1 MSKIRFLQTWYDKVV
16 SSDGNLT
23 ATHTA
28 VMMYAV
34 LCYQKSEG
42 QEIFDF
48 YPSDCMKFAG
58 ISYNTFK
65 KHLNELQYQF
75 GMLEVHE
82 KPVNQYTAYKVSLAR
97 FDLYEYAIDITPH
110 PNSLPPDVVQAYQNN
125 KNIVDRI
132 NKVQNEGEV
141 TRKMVEE
148 VLSIITRKKKKPQP
162 ADGAEPFWD
171 KIVDAYWH
179 WYSEN
184 IVKDEKPDWKNN
196 PSESKAMREL
206 VKKLKSKV
214 FEVMEKKNIDR
225 DEAWN
230 SDNAASYVIGF
241 LTAAINY
248 EAPKKVYWYKSN
260 FSLRIINTKFTELYV
275 ALQEKNRSTGGKA
288 AESNRA
294 ATNKNI
300 DDLFAKG
307 KNKQRGQV

>member
-1 MSKIRFLQTWYDKVV
+1 MYIANALLRLTKENGPDNPKVV
-16 SSDGNLT
+16 KFMQDVKKQLDDFIDYNLKGKIT
-23 ATHTA
+23 IGGLNYYRMQNQLASQDRAKWADAPAT
-28 VMMYAV
+28 
-34 LCYQKSEG
+34 
-42 QEIFDF
+42 
-48 YPSDCMKFAG
+48 
-58 ISYNTFK
+58 N
-65 KHLNELQYQF
+65 
-75 GMLEVHE
+75 
-82 KPVNQYTAYKVSLAR
+82 
-97 FDLYEYAIDITPH
+97 
-110 PNSLPPDVVQAYQNN
+110 LPPSMPPLP
-125 KNIVDRI
+125 KER
-132 NKVQNEGEV
+132 
-141 TRKMVEE
+141 
-148 VLSIITRKKKKPQP
+148 KPQP